1 MKKTLI
7 FTLIFVFFFEFT
19 SLVFTKFGLL
29 IFNETPKYSFKEIN
43 LYDWKEKDE
52 NGIDWHKKNYKAS
65 HSSRCFDVKYEFNNI
80 GARDINDYF
89 INDQEKSIILIGDSF
104 AEGYGV
110 NTNNTFAKI
119 VEKKTD
125 KKVLNFGVSGSDPNL
140 QITKYINDGSKF
152 NFDELIYF
160 FLPYN
165 DYLTSNTNKNKKKNI
180 LSDFDLTNVKYSIA
194 NFLARFTY
202 SYNFLRSAAY
212 LLDINF
218 SDNYENSSYF
228 FNDHESI
235 NYTFDLLE
243 KIISY
248 KDVKSY
254 IVIIPTIHDIN
265 NYQKNNLNYKNLYW
279 YEQINKLAYINNST
293 LIDLMDFKDFKKKSL
308 YFHSCDGHWS
318 NYGNKF
324 AANSFLKVYNQN

>member
-119 VEKKTD
+119 IEKKTD
-125 KKVLNFGVSGSDPNL
+125 KKVLNFGVSGSDPSL

-165 DYLTSNTNKNKKKNI
+165 DYLTSNTNKNKKKIFCLI
-180 LSDFDLTNVKYSIA
+180 LI
-194 NFLARFTY
+194 
-202 SYNFLRSAAY
+202 
-212 LLDINF
+212 
-218 SDNYENSSYF
+218 
-228 FNDHESI
+228 
-235 NYTFDLLE
+235 
-243 KIISY
+243 
-248 KDVKSY
+248 
-254 IVIIPTIHDIN
+254 
-265 NYQKNNLNYKNLYW
+265 
-279 YEQINKLAYINNST
+279 
-293 LIDLMDFKDFKKKSL
+293 
-308 YFHSCDGHWS
+308 
-318 NYGNKF
+318 
-324 AANSFLKVYNQN
+324 